1 MYCKGC
7 SWTILGKK
15 AASIRRYLRKQK
27 LKIRVTSFFLTIFKH
42 ILHGNAIIQKSAL
55 TKIIHNSTTP
65 ELPAEKV
72 DKNWSKISQFVF
84 LHKIWALLARKQ
96 GFWKFSYA
104 LLFCT
109 TRLESILRITQY
121 LWKSVKWKAL
131 FCCNCELKS
140 LSTEMVKIA
149 AKSGV
154 LITPKAK
161 KRLGSRTTKY
171 FPNSFETFA
180 NCTELGGVLGREAP
194 SNTSYFIFKSAKVQK
209 NSENVLCSGIKPIFA
224 FGDIRPPD
232 LAASFFI
239 SVDKLLSAQHSKM
252 KLFIWLILRNNF
264 PFFVN
269 LCK

>member
-1 MYCKGC
+1 M
-7 SWTILGKK
+7 
-15 AASIRRYLRKQK
+15 
-27 LKIRVTSFFLTIFKH
+27 
-42 ILHGNAIIQKSAL
+42 HGNAIIQKSAL

-84 LHKIWALLARKQ
+84 LHKIWTLLARKQ

-149 AKSGV
+149 AKSGD

-180 NCTELGGVLGREAP
+180 NCNWAWRCFGALHFQICQGSKKFGKCFVFWNQTNFRFWGHTP
-194 SNTSYFIFKSAKVQK
+194 SRFGCKFLHFGWQAFECATQQNAAFHLTD
-209 NSENVLCSGIKPIFA
+209 FA
-224 FGDIRPPD
+224 
-232 LAASFFI
+232 
-239 SVDKLLSAQHSKM
+239 Q
-252 KLFIWLILRNNF
+252 
-264 PFFVN
+264 
-269 LCK
+269 